1 MKKLFGFLMAGALVC
16 SLTACDS
23 DDDGGNSAKN
33 PYTNIPIE
41 EGTRGI
47 TAHANDFAFNLFNTV
62 DLNADQNACLSPYS
76 LFAAL
81 SMTANGADDASF
93 KSLRDL
99 LGIGDGS
106 LEALNSYNKTLLE
119 YLPKVDR
126 KSTCMV
132 NNSLWYHPKLSVLPA
147 FKGVLSDYYAGQLIN
162 TDPSGEAGMKAINKW
177 VSVKTKGLITS
188 LIKEPKPWPSALINT
203 AYFKSTWKDKFK
215 KENTRKEDFHNIDG
229 PVSRVDMMHI
239 SREFQYAEKDGLRFI
254 ALPYGNGNYEMDLVI
269 PEEGK
274 SFAETAGKLTAADFT
289 SLLGERKTYSVNLG
303 LPKFNATTN
312 INLMNSLA
320 KMGISKLT
328 LDKMLSSIISVADVQ
343 QGTYIHVDEEGTE
356 AAAATVIWAGGSA
369 GPTKE
374 IDLTFDRPFIY
385 LIRET
390 STGTILF
397 MGQQVK
403 F

>member
-1 MKKLFGFLMAGALVC
+1 MKKLFGFLMVGAMAC
-16 SLTACDS
+16 SMTACDS
-23 DDDGGNSAKN
+23 DDDGSSANS

-41 EGTRGI
+41 EGTRAI
-47 TAHANDFAFNLFNTV
+47 TAHANDFAFNLFNTA
-62 DLNADQNACLSPYS
+62 DLTADQNACLSPYS

-132 NNSLWYHPKLSVLPA
+132 NNSLWYRPDLSVLPA

-177 VSVKTKGLITS
+177 VSDKTNGLITS
-188 LIKEPKPWPSALINT
+188 LIKEPKTWPSALINT

-239 SREFQYAEKDGLRFI
+239 SLEFQYAEKDGLRFI

-289 SLLGERKTYSVNLG
+289 SLLGERKTYTVNLG

-356 AAAATVIWAGGSA
+356 AAAATVIGLAGSP
-369 GPTKE
+369 GPTEE

-397 MGQQVK
+397 MGRQVK